1 MNEED
6 IEDLKIEIALLKKE
20 IEQLKEALEIAEQNM
35 EYK

>member
-20 IEQLKEALEIAEQNM
+20 IEQLKEALEIAEQNIG
-35 EYK
+35 YK